1 MGAHSGEKDERD
13 AGLTGGTH
21 SAGGTNPSGGAGP
34 TGGAHPKGDARSTVD
49 ASSAEAGEVAHAR
62 SVTTSCTTSQSTP
75 YRENLGSYA
84 CNGSNPCMRSLNTRD
99 TAAGL
104 NVRNA
109 AANPDMRDGAAVP
122 APGTPAV
129 PAPVTPTPEE
139 PAGLTSEEAARRLAE
154 VGPNEVAERR
164 RNPVL
169 AFLRRFWGPMPWLLE
184 LAAVLAIVLGHVTE
198 ALVIVVLLTVN
209 AVVGQVQSS
218 SARRAV
224 ELLRRDLTV
233 PVTCLRDGAW
243 RPVPA
248 RELVPG
254 DVTSLELGQIAPA
267 DARVLSGDAEADL
280 SAVTGESLPRA
291 VGPDDELPAGAVITR
306 GSLRAVVTA
315 TGERA
320 ATGRT
325 AALVRDARP
334 RSRQQELLFSIV
346 RYMMYVGVAASVVV
360 GAWALAHGRGPL
372 DVASLVVTFL
382 MGAVP
387 VALPAVLAI
396 VQAASA
402 LALSH
407 RGVLVTRL
415 DSVED
420 AAAIDVFCLDKTG
433 TITENQ
439 LEVTTVIPLGRH
451 GEKDVLAAA
460 ALACEPTGAVPI
472 DAAILRR
479 AGAAADGGAAARG
492 SATDGGAGAPD
503 AGTEPDAGTG
513 ADAGTVATATAPSGT
528 PDAEAWAGARQ
539 ASYRPFDP
547 SLKRTEAVA
556 VLADG
561 RRVLLAKGAPRTLAE
576 LCDADAAA
584 VAERAAEL
592 SARGLRCVAVA
603 SGPDERHLELL
614 GLLGLS
620 DPPRAD
626 AAELISR
633 VRALGIR
640 PVMLTGDDV
649 AIAREVAAEVG
660 IGAQVLRASEL
671 RSLPES
677 DQLALVEGADGFAE
691 VLPEDKHLIVRLLQQ
706 AGHSVGMTGD
716 GVNDAPA
723 LAQAE
728 LGCAAPGATDVA
740 RAAASA
746 VLTAAGLSGIV
757 DALTES
763 RRSYQR
769 MLTWV
774 INKVTK
780 VVEVVT
786 LFSAGYV
793 LTGDMLVSLLGMS
806 LLVFA
811 NDFATMSIA
820 TDNVR
825 ATDSPNGW
833 RLRSIVAAAGVLG
846 ALFAAEDLLV
856 AALGSGPLGLAPEAV
871 QTLMMYA
878 LVVNSQVRILTV
890 RERGHAWA
898 SRPSAG
904 MLAVAA
910 VVTAGFTALVL
921 AGWAVPAVP
930 AGAVCVTLAVCAVGG
945 IVLDV
950 AKVALFRRFHV
961 A

>member
-13 AGLTGGTH
+13 AGLAGGTH
-21 SAGGTNPSGGAGP
+21 SAGGTGLA
-34 TGGAHPKGDARSTVD
+34 GGAHPKGGTRSTVD
-49 ASSAEAGEVAHAR
+49 AGSTEAGEVAHAR

-75 YRENLGSYA
+75 YSNNSEDCA
-84 CNGSNPCMRSLNTRD
+84 CSGSNSCMHNLNMRETTTGPNTRD

-104 NVRNA
+104 NTRDTA
-109 AANPDMRDGAAVP
+109 AG
-122 APGTPAV
+122 
-129 PAPVTPTPEE
+129 PVPEE

-169 AFLRRFWGPMPWLLE
+169 AFLRRYWGPMPWLLE
-184 LAAVLAIVLGHVTE
+184 LAAVLALVLGHVTE

-233 PVTCLRDGAW
+233 PVTCRRDGAW

-254 DVTSLELGQIAPA
+254 DVASLELGQIAPA

-346 RYMMYVGVAASVVV
+346 RYMMYVGVAASVIV

-420 AAAIDVFCLDKTG
+420 SAAIDVFCLDKTG

-439 LEVTTVIPLGRH
+439 LEVTTVIPLGGH

-479 AGAAADGGAAARG
+479 ARAAD
-492 SATDGGAGAPD
+492 D
-503 AGTEPDAGTG
+503 
-513 ADAGTVATATAPSGT
+513 
-528 PDAEAWAGARQ
+528 EAWAGARQ

-780 VVEVVT
+780 VVEVVA

-871 QTLMMYA
+871 QTLVMYA

-898 SRPSAG
+898 SRPSVG

>member
-1 MGAHSGEKDERD
+1 MH
-13 AGLTGGTH
+13 
-21 SAGGTNPSGGAGP
+21 N
-34 TGGAHPKGDARSTVD
+34 
-49 ASSAEAGEVAHAR
+49 
-62 SVTTSCTTSQSTP
+62 
-75 YRENLGSYA
+75 
-84 CNGSNPCMRSLNTRD
+84 LNTRD

-104 NVRNA
+104 NTRETTAGPNTRDIAANLNMQDTA
-109 AANPDMRDGAAVP
+109 AAPNTRDTAAGPVP
-122 APGTPAV
+122 E
-129 PAPVTPTPEE
+129 APV
-139 PAGLTSEEAARRLAE
+139 GLTSEEAVRRLAE
-154 VGPNEVAERR
+154 VGPNEVAERG

-169 AFLRRFWGPMPWLLE
+169 AFLRRYWGPMPWLLE

-224 ELLRRDLTV
+224 ELLRRDLSV
-233 PVTCLRDGAW
+233 PVTCRRDGAW

-479 AGAAADGGAAARG
+479 AGAATDGGAAAHG
-492 SATDGGAGAPD
+492 SAADGGAGAPG
-503 AGTEPDAGTG
+503 AGTEADAGTG
-513 ADAGTVATATAPSGT
+513 ADAGTVATAAAPSGT
-528 PDAEAWAGARQ
+528 PDADAGAWAGARQ

-780 VVEVVT
+780 VVEVVA

-820 TDNVR
+820 TDNVH

-871 QTLMMYA
+871 QTLVMYA

-930 AGAVCVTLAVCAVGG
+930 ADAVCVTLAVCAVGG
-945 IVLDV
+945 LALDV